1 VEAIEGWMEGG
12 LDGLVGG
19 GKGRMEAGKAQAVGN
34 LARPRRFEIAA
45 ALNRFR
51 SLQAKSEVVRS

>member
-1 VEAIEGWMEGG
+1 MEGG

-19 GKGRMEAGKAQAVGN
+19 GQGRIEAGKAQAVGD
-34 LARPRRFEIAA
+34 LAKPRRFEIAA

-51 SLQAKSEVVRS
+51 SLQAKSEVVRP

>member
-1 VEAIEGWMEGG
+1 MEGG

-19 GKGRMEAGKAQAVGN
+19 GEGRMEAGKAQAVGN